1 MIVLQPI
8 TLHLGLFIIWR
19 KKRIVKSFPTD
30 ETNGAYQIDFNELR
44 VEAKIGSGSFG
55 DVYKGTWRD
64 TPVAVKR
71 LRHVSFNSMIAS
83 VT

>member
-1 MIVLQPI
+1 MCIK
-8 TLHLGLFIIWR
+8 GLFLLWR
-19 KKRIVKSFPTD
+19 KKGLVKSFSQGEGNNT
-30 ETNGAYQIDFNELR
+30 GYQIDFNELA

-71 LRHVSFNSMIAS
+71 LRYILHFTPLYLHMLN
-83 VT
+83 